1 MRATLMPN
9 GMQMNVLDQK
19 RGSAKQ
25 GTINNINVFSVM
37 KGTVG
42 ADDLDFSMMMKGGGG
57 DDGSNPL
64 FDFGEESED
73 PEGQLVVEKG
83 GGATNDLETG
93 VIV

>member
-1 MRATLMPN
+1 MPN

-19 RGSAKQ
+19 GGADARKQ

-42 ADDLDFSMMMKGGGG
+42 GADDLDLSMLMKGGGG
-57 DDGSNPL
+57 DDGGNPL
-64 FDFGEESED
+64 FDFGEESDD
-73 PEGQLVVEKG
+73 PDGQLVVEKG
-83 GGATNDLETG
+83 GGGTNDLETG